1 MRKQWTRILLGL
13 ILVLAGVGYAGNAL
27 GFWHFGLF
35 FDGWWTLFIIVPC
48 LLSIVDHGFEAC
60 NVIGLGIGLILRG
73 YSTAIFNGFDM
84 GASNI
89 PQGMML
95 FISAQ
100 GLIGWHTMMRLLF
113 PLILICI
120 GVGLIFRPHRN
131 PEVAHVVS
139 TTNMDGAPEITA
151 IFGTETRRIVND
163 ITGGASLTAVFGTLT
178 IDLRD
183 ANIQRDIVVQAT
195 AVFRTVNLLLPEGTP
210 VKIDGFSLFGGVSN
224 HMPSPGAEGRPVV
237 YVSGTSV
244 FGSTE
249 VKA

>member
-27 GFWHFGLF
+27 HLWHFGLF

-48 LLSIVDHGFEAC
+48 LLSIVDHGFEAG
-60 NVIGLGIGLILRG
+60 NVAGLVLGL
-73 YSTAIFNGFDM
+73 
-84 GASNI
+84 
-89 PQGMML
+89 ML

-100 GLIGWHTMMRLLF
+100 GLVSWHTMVRLLF
-113 PLILICI
+113 PGILICI

-131 PEVAHVVS
+131 PEVAQVVS
-139 TTNMDGAPEITA
+139 STNMDGAPEITA
-151 IFGTETRRIVND
+151 VFGTETRRIVND
-163 ITGGASLTAVFGTLT
+163 ITGGANLTAVFGNLT

-183 ANIQRDIVVQAT
+183 AAILKDIVIQTT
-195 AVFRTVNLLLPEGTP
+195 AVFGTVNLLLPEGTP
-210 VKIDGFSLFGGVSN
+210 VKVDGFSLFGGVSN
-224 HMPSPGAEGRPVV
+224 HMPGGGVEGRPAV

>member
-48 LLSIVDHGFEAC
+48 LLSIVDHGFEAG
-60 NVIGLGIGLILRG
+60 NVIGLGIGL
-73 YSTAIFNGFDM
+73 
-84 GASNI
+84 
-89 PQGMML
+89 ML

-195 AVFRTVNLLLPEGTP
+195 AVFGTVNLLLPEGTP

-224 HMPSPGAEGRPVV
+224 HMPSPGTEGRPVV